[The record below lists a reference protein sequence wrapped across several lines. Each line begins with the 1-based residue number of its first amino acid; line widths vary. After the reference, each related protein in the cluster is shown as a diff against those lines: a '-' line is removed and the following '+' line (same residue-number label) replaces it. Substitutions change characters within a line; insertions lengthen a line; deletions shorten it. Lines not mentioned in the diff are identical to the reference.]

1 MDFDNGICCSVVP
14 LYVEPLSDIPLSDM
28 PKTIITIPNSDSCRL
43 ILKRILFSRGYNKIK
58 YRASSNNKEDTIYC
72 DGKKIGLLK
81 KQGVGGYS
89 TVMKITFFQDN
100 ISIAIKIG
108 KKRSIKIE
116 HYYLSILNESKPD
129 ESKPDKS
136 KPDETKPE
144 YIIRSLSPCV
154 VHNNLAA
161 IIMPCYYSD
170 LACLIKSSVFK
181 SLGKDHIKCILLN
194 IFEGLKQV
202 HCLGIIHGDLKP
214 ANILINCNPLS
225 SCITDFGLAQKVSEE
240 NLDTHVSTRP
250 YRAPEIISCSDEKY
264 SLPADIWSVGC
275 ILYELVTGEVLFKG
289 YPCGNLSP
297 PKDQTASRIPLDVK
311 GGVWDLINKE
321 KENHQA
327 RSKLCEMK
335 NSDPD
340 LVDLFNQCIEFDQND
355 RITAQEALNHR
366 YFAGKL

>member
-1 MDFDNGICCSVVP
+1 MDFDNRICCSVVP
-14 LYVEPLSDIPLSDM
+14 LYVEPLSDKPLEDM
-28 PKTIITIPNSDSCRL
+28 PKTIITIPNSDNCRL

-58 YRASSNNKEDTIYC
+58 YRASSDKEDTIYS
-72 DGKKIGLLK
+72 DDKKIGLLK

-89 TVMKITFFQDN
+89 TVMKITFFHGN
-100 ISIAIKIG
+100 SSIAIKIG

-116 HYYLSILNESKPD
+116 HDCLTILNESKPD
-129 ESKPDKS
+129 ES
-136 KPDETKPE
+136 KPE

-181 SLGKDHIKCILLN
+181 SLEKNHIKCILLN
-194 IFEGLKQV
+194 IFQGLKQV
-202 HCLGIIHGDLKP
+202 HSLGIIHGDLKP

-225 SCITDFGLAQKVSEE
+225 SCITDFGLAQKVSEKD
-240 NLDTHVSTRP
+240 LDTHISTRP
-250 YRAPEIISCSDEKY
+250 YRAPEIISCSNEKY

-297 PKDQTASRIPLDVK
+297 PKDKTASRIPLDVK

-321 KENHQA
+321 KENHVA

-340 LVDLFNQCIEFDQND
+340 LVDLFNQCIEFDQKA
-355 RITAQEALNHR
+355 RITAQKALNHP
-366 YFAGKL
+366 YFARKP

>member
-1 MDFDNGICCSVVP
+1 
-14 LYVEPLSDIPLSDM
+14 VEPLSDKPFSDIPN
-28 PKTIITIPNSDSCRL
+28 TIITIPNSDSCRL

-72 DGKKIGLLK
+72 DDKKVGLLK

-89 TVMKITFFQDN
+89 TVMKITFFHDN
-100 ISIAIKIG
+100 SSIAIKIG
-108 KKRSIKIE
+108 KKYTLKIE
-116 HYYLSILNESKPD
+116 HDCLSILNE
-129 ESKPDKS
+129 S

-161 IIMPCYYSD
+161 IIMPCYDSD
-170 LACLIKSSVFK
+170 LACLIKSSVFE
-181 SLGKDHIKCILLN
+181 SLGKAHIKCILSH

-202 HCLGIIHGDLKP
+202 HSLGIIHGDLKP

-225 SCITDFGLAQKVSEE
+225 SCITDFGLAQRVSEKD
-240 NLDTHVSTRP
+240 LDTHVSTRS

-327 RSKLCEMK
+327 RSKLRKMK
-335 NSDPD
+335 NSDPN
-340 LVDLFNQCIEFDQND
+340 LVDLFIQCIEFDQND
-355 RITAQEALNHR
+355 RITAQEALNHP
-366 YFAGKL
+366 YFARKP